1 MSTGADDPSEG
12 PGDDVEMISR
22 NRGAYRDYF
31 VHDRYEAGVKLVQS
45 EVAGL
50 RERRVELSDAY
61 GSFEE
66 GELYLV
72 DARIGR
78 PASAERTEEGPMH
91 EADRPRK
98 LLLRRRQLNR
108 IESRVDRAGF
118 TVIPLAL
125 YFRDDHVKAH
135 IGICEGKK
143 QFHKQ
148 REVEE
153 RRRAQERADEHG
165 RHRDHLEWV
174 YDEHT

>member
-1 MSTGADDPSEG
+1 MASGADEPSRSTGAPEDA
-12 PGDDVEMISR
+12 VEMISR
-22 NRGAYRDYF
+22 NRGAYRNYF
-31 VHDRYEAGVKLVQS
+31 VHDRYEAGVKLVKS

-50 RERRVELSDAY
+50 RERRVELGDAY
-61 GSFEE
+61 GTFEE
-66 GELYLV
+66 GELFLV
-72 DARIGR
+72 DARIGK
-78 PASAERTEEGPMH
+78 PHDWDEGARH
-91 EADRPRK
+91 EAERPRK

-108 IESRVDRAGF
+108 MESRVERAGF

-148 REVEE
+148 REVEQ

-174 YDEHT
+174 YEKHT